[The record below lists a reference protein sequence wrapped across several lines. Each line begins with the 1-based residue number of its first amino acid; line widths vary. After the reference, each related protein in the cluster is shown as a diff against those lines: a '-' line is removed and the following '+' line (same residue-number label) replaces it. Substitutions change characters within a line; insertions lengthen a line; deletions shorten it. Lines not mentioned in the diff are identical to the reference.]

1 MSAHAGLVIALV
13 GALGCGRPAPR
24 PPGPVA
30 SALVGLSADLGATP
44 GEIADAWARL
54 EAIAARI
61 EARRRETRTEPIDAL
76 NAVVFG
82 ELGFEREIE
91 SGDVRFFRLPSVL
104 ADRRGSCLGLGD
116 LYLVLGERLGVPLDG
131 IMVPGHFFVCSGDG
145 RQPRNVELLRR
156 GEAMPDAWYR
166 GKYGPW
172 PPGGAEY
179 FRPLSID
186 ELVAVHWFDTG
197 NQLRAA
203 RDLAGAERAYARAA
217 AAFPAFAEAHASL
230 GAVRQLKGDLREA
243 QAAYDQAARARSDLP
258 GLEENVTLLK
268 REESHDI
275 R

>member
-1 MSAHAGLVIALV
+1 
-13 GALGCGRPAPR
+13 
-24 PPGPVA
+24 
-30 SALVGLSADLGATP
+30 
-44 GEIADAWARL
+44 
-54 EAIAARI
+54 
-61 EARRRETRTEPIDAL
+61 
-76 NAVVFG
+76 
-82 ELGFEREIE
+82 
-91 SGDVRFFRLPSVL
+91 
-104 ADRRGSCLGLGD
+104 
-116 LYLVLGERLGVPLDG
+116 
-131 IMVPGHFFVCSGDG
+131 VPGHFFVRSGDG
-145 RQPRNVELLRR
+145 RELRNVELLRR

-203 RDLAGAERAYARAA
+203 RDLDGAARAYARAA

-230 GAVRQLKGDLREA
+230 GAVRQLEGDLLGA
-243 QAAYDQAARARSDLP
+243 QAAYDEAARARSDLP
-258 GLEENVTLLK
+258 GLGKNVTLLK